1 MDRESRTLKFAGLN
15 ASALDWKK
23 QRHRKRE
30 QTKTFALIHF
40 SRHPLSSLF
49 FHFFFFCSVE
59 ERIQRIRGKRS
70 EGFAELL
77 EANLKELTAI
87 EESHRIN
94 RATNSKYMRKNA

>member
-23 QRHRKRE
+23 QRQRKRE

-49 FHFFFFCSVE
+49 FHFFCSVE
-59 ERIQRIRGKRS
+59 KRVQRIRGKRS

-77 EANLKELTAI
+77 EANLKEFNAI
-87 EESHRIN
+87 EESHRVN
-94 RATNSKYMRKNA
+94 RATNSKYMRKMHE